1 MNQGDA
7 WDLVQAFSPTDLLYR
22 AAQLVAPPAR
32 RDTRRVKSAP
42 INQFRPTLEQAA
54 RIQQAVAAASLMTPE
69 RAEELQDFEMVCRQ
83 TGDGIPEPAMESVIN
98 VILGRKE
105 PRHVNDLPAS
115 LFGSQPEG
123 MFEAIGQFAAISA
136 LMEYLALDLLSTLI
150 DDTPARSA
158 RQMRRISS
166 TRSRCSTV
174 GKSAQSSSVRPY
186 TRRSFG
192 RQESAT
198 DTAVA
203 QPVRAHHLVAL
214 CGRLAFAEGPASRLL
229 ITEEEEGERLP
240 DLAEEAAQEAV
251 WLRDL
256 IQRCQTEQNRRLA
269 P

>member
-1 MNQGDA
+1 M
-7 WDLVQAFSPTDLLYR
+7 
-22 AAQLVAPPAR
+22 
-32 RDTRRVKSAP
+32 
-42 INQFRPTLEQAA
+42 NQFRPTLEQAA

-69 RAEELQDFEMVCRQ
+69 RAEELQAFEMVCRQ

-105 PRHVNDLPAS
+105 PRHVDDLLAN
-115 LFGSQPEG
+115 LFGSQPED

-150 DDTPARSA
+150 DDTPREKYEADDMDLQHPINVLDRCEERAVILNAPLHQEVLRTVKNLRQIRQWRNQYVHTTWSRYAGGWRSP
-158 RQMRRISS
+158 R
-166 TRSRCSTV
+166 
-174 GKSAQSSSVRPY
+174 
-186 TRRSFG
+186 
-192 RQESAT
+192 
-198 DTAVA
+198 
-203 QPVRAHHLVAL
+203 
-214 CGRLAFAEGPASRLL
+214 GPASRLL
-229 ITEEEEGERLP
+229 ITEEEEGERLS